1 MDMSEKKQIRRNS
14 RKKNIFFTYQIELAG
29 SLIGIFLTVGLLAV
43 ILLIIFFSLENSST
57 TSPLPWQYLYSDK
70 SEDMIKD
77 AEGNIV
83 PGKKE
88 GPITLTFAGDIL
100 FDTHYAAGERIA
112 SAGIQ
117 NVIDPSLIQ
126 EMQAADVAI
135 LNNEFPYAEGGS
147 PTPGK
152 RFTFHASPESAENY
166 RQIGVNLVT
175 LANNHIFDYGEAG
188 LKCTLEALNNA
199 GISHIGAGNNL
210 SEAAD
215 AYHFF
220 SNACKISI
228 LSATDV
234 EAGDHPDTRG
244 ATDTL
249 SGVFRTVEDSYLL
262 QRVREEKEKGFF
274 VIVIMHWGTEST
286 SQLNWMQEKQ
296 APEIAAAGAG
306 LILGAHPH
314 VLQKMEFVGET
325 PVFYSLGNFYFNSKK
340 ADTGMVKAVID
351 HNALQSVQFI
361 PAIQS
366 NLFTSRA
373 DEGEAS
379 RIFSYLNRMS
389 GSATLQSDGTLK
401 HR

>member
-1 MDMSEKKQIRRNS
+1 M
-14 RKKNIFFTYQIELAG
+14 
-29 SLIGIFLTVGLLAV
+29 AV

-210 SEAAD
+210 SEASD

-220 SNACKISI
+220 SNECKISV

-314 VLQKMEFVGET
+314 VLQKIEFAGET
-325 PVFYSLGNFYFNSKK
+325 PVFYSLGNFYFNSRKT
-340 ADTGMVKAVID
+340 DTGMVKAVID
-351 HNALQSVQFI
+351 HNVLQSVQFI
-361 PAIQS
+361 PAIQA

-373 DEGEAS
+373 NAQASS

-389 GSATLQSDGTLK
+389 GSATLQDDGTLR

>member
-1 MDMSEKKQIRRNS
+1 M
-14 RKKNIFFTYQIELAG
+14 
-29 SLIGIFLTVGLLAV
+29 AV

-220 SNACKISI
+220 SNECKISI

-249 SGVFRTVEDSYLL
+249 SGAFRTVEDSYLL

-314 VLQKMEFVGET
+314 VLQKIEFAGET
-325 PVFYSLGNFYFNSKK
+325 PVFYSLGNFYFNSRKT
-340 ADTGMVKAVID
+340 DTGMVKAVID
-351 HNALQSVQFI
+351 HNVLQSVQFI

-389 GSATLQSDGTLK
+389 GSATLQDDGTLK

>member
-1 MDMSEKKQIRRNS
+1 MEV
-14 RKKNIFFTYQIELAG
+14 AG
-29 SLIGIFLTVGLLAV
+29 SLIGILLTVGLLAV
-43 ILLIIFFSLENSST
+43 ILLVIYFSPENAT
-57 TSPLPWQYLYSDK
+57 NIAPLPWQYLYSDK
-70 SEDMIKD
+70 SSDVIKD

-100 FDTHYAAGERIA
+100 FDTRYAAGERIA

-147 PTPGK
+147 PTKGK
-152 RFTFHASPESAENY
+152 QFTFLAIPESAENY
-166 RQIGVNLVT
+166 RQIGINLVT

-210 SEAAD
+210 SEASD

-220 SNACKISI
+220 SNECKISV

-262 QRVREEKEKGFF
+262 QRVREEKEKGFLSSSSC
-274 VIVIMHWGTEST
+274 T
-286 SQLNWMQEKQ
+286 
-296 APEIAAAGAG
+296 
-306 LILGAHPH
+306 
-314 VLQKMEFVGET
+314 GE
-325 PVFYSLGNFYFNSKK
+325 PNR
-340 ADTGMVKAVID
+340 
-351 HNALQSVQFI
+351 
-361 PAIQS
+361 PAS
-366 NLFTSRA
+366 
-373 DEGEAS
+373 
-379 RIFSYLNRMS
+379 
-389 GSATLQSDGTLK
+389 
-401 HR
+401 